1 MRLLV
6 AKLQTVEYR
15 EALEIQQRLLR
26 LRQQGAIEDT
36 LLLLEHPSVITIGR
50 GGDEEHVVASPQFLQ
65 QQDVPTY
72 KINRGGDV
80 TYHGPGQIV
89 GYPVMDLRQ
98 QTRDVHDFIRK
109 IEEVFIW
116 LLWREY
122 GIAATRDAEH
132 RGVWV
137 GGSKIVAVGCAIKRW
152 VSMHGFAFNVNTQLE
167 NFAWIIP
174 CGIHDK
180 GVTSLQETVGRPCNV
195 AEVTDQVCCYFA
207 DTFQMQPE
215 VKGRAELY
223 RMIGGEHDGYS
234 PAKLDQSKYESAE
247 RHGPGSH
254 DYAQVVSPH
263 HL

>member
-6 AKLQTVEYR
+6 AKLQTVEYQ
-15 EALEIQQRLLR
+15 ESLVIQQKLLM

-36 LLLLEHPSVITIGR
+36 LLLLEHPPVITIGR
-50 GGDEEHVVASPQFLQ
+50 GGDEAHVVASPQFLK
-65 QQDVPTY
+65 QQDVPIY

-109 IEEVFIW
+109 IEEVFIR
-116 LLWREY
+116 LLRRDY
-122 GIAATRDAEH
+122 GITATRDAEH

-152 VSMHGFAFNVNTQLE
+152 VSMHGFAFNVNTRLE

-180 GVTSLQETVGRPCNV
+180 GVTSLQDLVGRPCNV
-195 AEVTDQVCCYFA
+195 AEVTDQVCYHFA
-207 DTFQMQPE
+207 DTFQMQSD
-215 VKGRAELY
+215 VIGRAELY
-223 RMIGGEHDGYS
+223 QMIGGEPDGYS

-247 RHGPGSH
+247 RHGPGSY
-254 DYAQVVSPH
+254 DYA
-263 HL
+263 